1 LVAKAVSS
9 LSQPTGRRQR
19 ILPWVA
25 LALPPSTY
33 IVFEYGLATSLRPAC
48 AAVGSW
54 LGPLWGGASLLVCA
68 LAAALA
74 WPMARTLSSD
84 PPTRPWIARVA
95 TVVSGIFALAIAFQT
110 LATLIVP
117 SCAR

>member
-1 LVAKAVSS
+1 VSA
-9 LSQPTGRRQR
+9 LSQPTRRRDR
-19 ILPWVA
+19 IRPWIA

-33 IVFEYGLATSLRPAC
+33 IVFEYGLASSLRPAC

-54 LGPLWGGASLLVCA
+54 LGPLWGGASLLICA

-74 WPMARTLSSD
+74 WPMARTLAPD
-84 PPTRPWIARVA
+84 PPARPWLARVA
-95 TVVSGIFALAIAFQT
+95 LFVAGIFALAIAFQT